1 MVLLSVV
8 LKQTLVMAFYMLLGF
23 ILFRTKKLS
32 NEGSKSVAAVLIWL
46 VIPAVVLNSFCTAYS
61 TQKLVHFGQSTLLGA
76 VALMIAMVIAR
87 LFYKDSPVDQF
98 AAAFSNAGFMG
109 IPLVKASIGDD
120 AVFFLVGFVAML
132 NFLQWTYGASV
143 LHRDK
148 VVVKIK
154 QIVLNPIFLA
164 AIIGFLLFSMGV
176 GNNLPIVI
184 SGTVS
189 GITALNGPLAMI
201 VLGAYLAQTD
211 LKSMVSYSGLYQLCA
226 VRLLLIPVLTLL
238 VLWPLPIDPC
248 LKLAILTAAS
258 APVGSN
264 VAVYAQLY
272 GADYQYACQTVAL
285 STVLSVITLPII
297 LGIGSVVFQLVV

>member
-8 LKQTLVMAFYMLLGF
+8 LKQTIIMALYMLFGF
-23 ILFRTKKLS
+23 FLFRTKKIS
-32 NEGSKSVAAVLIWL
+32 NEGSKSIAAVLIWL

-61 TQKLVHFGQSTLLGA
+61 VQKLIHFGQSTLLGA
-76 VALMIAMVIAR
+76 VALMIAMAIAR
-87 LFYKDSPVDQF
+87 LIYKDSPVDQF
-98 AAAFSNAGFMG
+98 SAAFSNAGFMG
-109 IPLVKASIGDD
+109 IPLVKASIGAD

-132 NFLQWTYGASV
+132 NLLQWTYGASV

-148 VVVKIK
+148 VGVKFK
-154 QIVLNPIFLA
+154 RIVLNPIFLA

-176 GNNLPIVI
+176 GDKLPTVI

-189 GITALNGPLAMI
+189 GITSLNGPLAMI
-201 VLGAYLAQTD
+201 VLGVYLAQTD
-211 LKSMVSYSGLYQLCA
+211 LKSMVSYSGLYQLSA
-226 VRLLLIPVLTLL
+226 VRLLLIPALTLL
-238 VLWPLPIDPC
+238 ILWPLPIDPR

-272 GADYQYACQTVAL
+272 DADYQYACQTVAL
-285 STVLSVITLPII
+285 STVLSVITLPVV
-297 LGIGSVVFQLVV
+297 LGIGSIVFQLVV